1 MNRLSEKFGKKGF
14 TLVELTVVLVII
26 GILAAVG
33 IPTAI
38 HFIRQAEYR
47 KNEENAKT
55 AYLAAESTL
64 TWYRTSG
71 EWETFREQVKAKG
84 ILNDTFPAGDVKE
97 GRIYAVS
104 VNRWD
109 SGESASRD
117 LALELLDGGVYSKDF
132 FDAEIVIEV
141 DVESGQVYSAFYGTR
156 CGSLTYGEPAPDGTQ
171 CISAD
176 GSWREPA
183 VRREAA
189 LGYYSVED
197 VANVVE
203 LKKVRLKVT
212 TINLINSETLSLN
225 WTSNSRNDNL
235 DVNYQITFYRKDSAG
250 DEKLFTTEVELGELR
265 GQGQMK
271 TGTAQLELKNP
282 AGNSLGIWRFP
293 LTYQR
298 TEGQSGRFSLV
309 LDGMMTAELSEVVN
323 GNRTT
328 ALQSVSTGITRLG
341 EKIPALQLPQ
351 DIYAEIQAQPAYRVI
366 TGEDGKE
373 IAMSITEYKMGSPVR
388 SNIENTL
395 YANMAWKDSVL
406 EAEITR
412 FRHLSNI
419 RYYAPDQSAVF
430 ILASRNLDWTSAG
443 VGMYGLSQSGTE
455 AEGVPDGLGT
465 VKWQS
470 AAAEGQVLDFPSIP
484 LLSQNHRLE
493 GKTGMSVRISN
504 LRLGAG
510 SMPEDSQIK
519 KLYGMAS
526 DEKLTRYLGLFCEA
540 EGKIRNLTLADPVL
554 RLTGGESADGSGETI
569 LPAPAEQFGALYG
582 VGILCGRCAGSLEN
596 IAVQTTSQEH
606 QTVLV
611 SLPDRPGETDATGK
625 TAGIGALAGVLAGKN
640 TDGSLA
646 KLTDTA
652 VILSG
657 LTTEGVVTG
666 RLPDPDGGA
675 AADGSSTADPE
686 GGAAAGTDTAAAG
699 TTAAEARALDYR
711 YGIGGMFGYAWIGS
725 ADPDGAGVQ
734 LTACVNRADVNGN
747 LFTGGIVGTLK
758 SDFRT
763 GGNPNLVNVKDS
775 RNEGL
780 VLCLVNHEEE
790 ADRLEGRF
798 FGGIAGY
805 GDGAQISRSVNASA
819 YRGTYEYAQKEE
831 LLRGHDVGGILGY
844 GNNSQLSGCST
855 GKGSYVFGSHYVG
868 GIAGGLS
875 NQLQEAITGAGS
887 LGVQVTTNAGYV
899 IGERYV
905 GGIVG
910 KNDGSEITTISD
922 CINNGVAA
930 GYDRY
935 VGGIVGYNGTNGVI
949 KDCASYFSDYSGSVL
964 QTIVEKWH
972 AAGDCT
978 GGLAGYNNGKITF
991 SKDNESIQVKSVSG
1005 IVVGGNYVGG
1015 IVGFNDAGGTL
1026 AVEQYALIGGQIHGA
1041 NAVGGCIGLN
1051 ASAAVLEQGRF
1062 AVRPA
1067 GVTGNF
1073 YVGGCIGANVVD
1085 LADETTMTGI
1095 RTDSPLGSV
1104 TGNAFTG
1111 GVIGYHRTYDGSR
1124 LSAGTA
1130 SDDGTVGEDAKRLL
1144 LSYMEKVEDADKAR
1158 KGTAGGLLPVLGED
1172 NVPEP
1177 VVVSENQQLL
1187 IIGNVANNEDGKQT
1201 EYNNTPV
1208 SADLYVGGI
1217 VGYCE
1222 KNSRLH
1228 IVNSRN
1234 SGKLSRCSKT
1244 GSGEYVS
1251 LKAYLKSAEVD
1262 AEAEDLEGEE
1272 LKVSIGGGVIGA
1284 NLEHQIID
1292 HCANEGTMNGFVGL
1306 GGIVGFNAGGV
1317 FNCELSHNFGS
1328 PGLDYIGGIAGL
1340 NVHTGSTENPA
1351 DSYKDVMGTEWA
1363 GPVSGTVAKC
1373 RTAAGIRISGRRC
1386 VGGVVGF
1393 NLSDAQMKSNENHAD
1408 VSGSGS
1414 YVGGMAGANSGKIL
1428 LSDSSGNES
1437 AYTVAGSGEGTGG
1450 VVGHNRSGGSVDITG
1465 ASGAS
1470 REIVAVNG
1478 QVSVTGREKVGG
1490 VIGVNEGKLEVSGGV
1505 LVSQAKIVSATHGY
1519 AGGVIGE
1526 ARIKTGDTAG
1536 DARITGAVNRSLQV
1550 TADRGPAGGI
1560 VAVNREGFE
1569 IRNCTNLGNV
1579 KSDNGYAGGI
1589 AAENYGWIIECKVGA
1604 GGATVTVSSERADD
1618 EEAGAIGAVCAVNHG
1633 CLWQSAPEASVILS
1647 GTARIVGGIAGIN
1660 APGGQI
1666 GIPSETGNSRI
1677 YDVNYMPRVDIETSS
1692 LTVGG
1697 VAGQNRQGAVI
1708 RNLTVKGSSFENF
1721 HNYQYLG
1728 GVTGDNQ
1735 DGALAEDCLFQ
1746 DGKIT
1751 QKSGTAAGN
1760 CYGGIAG
1767 RNDGRL
1773 QGCKIDGIVVNVQGV
1788 YTATS
1793 TSTAAEKEA
1802 LASHVGGIAG
1812 KNEANGVVAGC
1823 LITGQSSSITV
1834 ENGMAGGIA
1843 GYNKNQIT
1851 LSGDAVTDTLMQKNI
1866 GEDGSVSA
1874 GVKDVQS
1881 LIGNAASKGIA
1892 ADENYVNWKTNISNA
1907 KIEDVTQNRQQLNR
1921 QQSELETEKQIKLE
1935 EQVYANTQEKVGENR
1950 ALFLLMSNNGN
1961 LGGITAY
1968 NAPEGQVSYCATGNW
1983 YLNNKSEA
1991 IGAGT
1996 GGIIGMNESEKNQ
2009 EFLLNQAFVGRQV
2022 SPEIESTTADDK
2034 KYKEIVGK
2042 TDRFAG
2048 GIIGNQNNIT
2058 GSGWTIRNCVNY
2070 GTVYG
2075 RYTHYSGGII
2085 GQWTGTGGNIEKC
2098 HNFGNLQTTYAKGW
2112 VGASGGI
2119 VAQLYHAYE
2128 NNEYNITGCGNYG
2141 NIYGRTGR
2149 SIKDCANDSAGILG
2163 NVTAY
2168 TVDKTASA
2176 QKFTINVTD
2185 CVNGPGVEV
2194 YSESMASGI
2203 VGFLSCSENPG
2214 NSTIL
2219 NSTANIALHIK
2230 RCRNYASTLSGR
2242 QFVAGIFGDRYGETG
2257 AHKTT
2262 IKHCFSLDYSKY
2274 DTGLYGTAQPY
2285 PIVSCRNAN
2294 ARPDL
2299 FNEGDKEIY
2308 NFFLSDRKEIGS
2320 FSGSG
2325 DTLNNNTF
2333 SNGSTLLRVNA
2344 GWVYSFIKNDT
2355 RYFVYLTS
2363 TGNYSVNNINID
2375 GEKVRY
2381 SSQWSNNEIGRVLFT
2396 IKGADADTYE
2406 NMASVVAKGSNFDQ
2420 YVREFCFKEADML
2433 LAPEKAIL
2441 SKADDGTFRLEVD
2454 APAYADTKE
2463 IEYVAE
2469 LYRTADDGTVSRI
2482 SVSEMRSPS
2491 EGITVSA
2498 DVDNFRFSSE
2508 NCNFGLS
2515 DVEIAKGG
2523 DLFVRVKVRK
2533 TDGSAES
2540 SEVESNRVPIGA
2552 VLPDPKLRI
2561 ELIPGQTAGTGGTG
2575 YQYRFRLANQT
2586 AYAGYSNLMV
2596 HVKLMDG
2603 NTLEFAPNVTANY
2616 DKLTANSL
2624 QQLVVWVEENTAQG
2638 SGASS
2643 AEVSVPVYLPRYT
2656 PEIDVKKTA
2665 PSCTVTGTSLKD
2677 LTVMVTLTGP
2687 GGSVVT
2693 PPVYRAELVGADTN
2707 GNVGKDKVFRTAD
2720 VLTVANGSVS
2730 AVFGGFSDEEEVKE
2744 LIEADVRVRVW
2755 YAQSGLGPVYTYYM
2769 EDLLTGE
2776 TANTR
2781 TRETAGGD
2789 WQDAYTHVLS
2799 DDIFEDYRWISGKL
2813 FEWLEAPVLMTV
2825 PDGQSLTPTVNSE
2838 GCLTY
2843 TFTWDQGKS
2852 PENNDYLVNLTG
2864 VTTDADGNESN
2875 PITIVTDRAVKGGKL
2890 TLDAEDWPYEKVTLS
2905 VTRKGYTQ
2913 SAGTTQTIY
2922 IGKTSSGTYSVKKRL
2937 PRPEQPQVTNP
2948 DVNELQYEIEW
2959 SPVTPEAGSD
2969 TGSGCTSYEVYIR
2982 PVTPDASIPKEIRET
2997 VQVREDGKPNI
3008 TAEGIYR
3015 RLIDLEPYAGRR
3027 VLISVRALA
3036 SDDDAVYVR
3045 SVDGVTYELSVPER
3059 IDAPKIAVWAK
3070 NWKHERYRPDQT
3082 PSGDPLPQDETKS
3095 IEAFE
3100 GGGAD
3105 GLKVTL
3111 TADSLPPGGSS
3122 YLLKAYVFDTEEA
3135 AEAAQKA
3142 LTNGTGVDMDTVA
3155 AYYPMLNAD
3164 EKLIPAGMEPEGVS
3178 QNQFSHTLAGLSAEY
3193 AGKYILFSARISSGD
3208 GKVSSPWAVQSGGN
3222 NPDPFIWRL
3231 PYVKLP
3237 TPEVTV
3243 ETGERPVTMRFS
3255 ANPDLGQG
3263 SSLSANTGASAPGG
3277 GSAAD
3282 ASAGAG
3288 GTDLPPGGDSAAGA
3302 SAAGADTAS
3311 APGGGSAAGEPS
3323 EAADTASAP
3332 NGASADTT
3340 APNGSSAA
3348 DASSGDA
3355 GTASPAGD
3363 RAAGVPSGIAD
3374 KAAPGGAS
3382 AADADKASSRGDR
3395 TAGVSAGA
3403 AGKASPGE
3411 NPAADMPSA
3420 DADTASSAGDYPVDT
3435 PSPTADRATG
3445 RPLRTDAEGASL
3457 VGSAMRLPM
3466 AGGAS
3471 GLQTVSST
3479 AVLQTVDSAIVP
3491 ETEASVPSSQDGEG
3505 ASDPQEDEGGIVP
3518 QADVGPVEEAWMAEN
3533 TVLTWSSVEYADAYY
3548 FTLTDADGMDDGR
3561 ERTADFRIVERK
3573 NEDDPSASTAEVYG
3587 KGTDDKWVK
3596 IEATESNPGDAFV
3609 YDLSRA
3615 DGGFAPYGKTVKGFY
3630 AIHQSATSIA
3640 YEAGLSTS
3648 LAITLEDD
3656 GTFTYRL
3663 TMPDSNSLTPPEDG
3677 AYGSSPLVNGED
3689 NPLRFTDSV
3698 RIWSDMEQ
3706 NEDPDPNNWSEAYVK
3721 SVEHVAEFN
3730 N

>member
-64 TWYRTSG
+64 IWYRTSG

-109 SGESASRD
+109 GGESTSRD

-132 FDAEIVIEV
+132 YDAEIVLEV

-171 CISAD
+171 CISAA

-373 IAMSITEYKMGSPVR
+373 IAMSITEYKTGSPVR

-395 YANMAWKDSVL
+395 YANMAWKEGVL

-419 RYYAPDQSAVF
+419 RYCKANQSAVF
-430 ILASRNLDWTSAG
+430 VLASRNLDWTSAG

-455 AEGVPDGLGT
+455 AEGVPGGLGT

-470 AAAEGQVLDFPSIP
+470 AVAEGQVLDFPSIP
-484 LLSQNHRLE
+484 LLSQKHRLE

-504 LRLGAG
+504 LHLGAG

-519 KLYGMAS
+519 ALYETNS

-611 SLPDRPGETDATGK
+611 SLPNRPGETDAAGK
-625 TAGIGALAGVLAGKN
+625 TAGIGALAGVLAGKDAN
-640 TDGSLA
+640 GSLA

-675 AADGSSTADPE
+675 AAGGSSTADPE

-699 TTAAEARALDYR
+699 MDTVAAGSDTAGTTAAEVWALDYR

-734 LTACVNRADVNGN
+734 LTTCVNRADVNGN

-758 SDFRT
+758 SNFRT

-855 GKGSYVFGSHYVG
+855 GKGSYVFGFHYVG

-910 KNDGSEITTISD
+910 RNDGLETTTISD

-949 KDCASYFSDYSGSVL
+949 KDCASYFSDYGGSVL
-964 QTIVEKWH
+964 QTITEKWQ

-1051 ASAAVLEQGRF
+1051 ASAAVLAEGTF

-1067 GVTGNF
+1067 SVTGNF

-1130 SDDGTVGEDAKRLL
+1130 PEGGTAGEEAKRLL
-1144 LSYMEKVEDADKAR
+1144 LSYIEKVEDTNKDK
-1158 KGTAGGLLPVLGED
+1158 KGTAGGLLPVLGEN
-1172 NVPEP
+1172 NVPGS
-1177 VVVSENQQLL
+1177 VVASENQQLL
-1187 IIGNVANNEDGKQT
+1187 IIGDAANKEDGKQT

-1222 KNSRLH
+1222 KNSRLR

-1234 SGKLSRCSKT
+1234 SGNLSRRSKA
-1244 GSGEYVS
+1244 GSGEYVF
-1251 LKAYLKSAEVD
+1251 LEAYLESAEVD
-1262 AEAEDLEGEE
+1262 AKAKDLEGED
-1272 LKVSIGGGVIGA
+1272 LKVSIGGGIIGA

-1340 NVHTGSTENPA
+1340 NVHAGGTGNPA
-1351 DSYKDVMGTEWA
+1351 DSYEDVMGTKWA

-1428 LSDSSGNES
+1428 LSDSSGNKS

-1450 VVGHNRSGGSVDITG
+1450 VVGRNRSGGSVDIAGT
-1465 ASGAS
+1465 SGTN

-1505 LVSQAKIVSATHGY
+1505 LISQAKIVSATHGY

-1560 VAVNREGFE
+1560 VAVNQKGFE
-1569 IRNCTNLGNV
+1569 IRDCTNLGNV

-1589 AAENYGWIIECKVGA
+1589 AAENYGWIIECRVGA

-1633 CLWQSAPEASVILS
+1633 YLWQSAPEASVILS

-1666 GIPSETGNSRI
+1666 GIPSETGDSRI

-1697 VAGQNRQGAVI
+1697 VVGQNRQGAVI

-1751 QKSGTAAGN
+1751 QESGTAAGN

-1773 QGCKIDGIVVNVQGV
+1773 QGCKIDGIAVNVQGV

-1812 KNEANGVVAGC
+1812 KNEANGVIAGC

-1874 GVKDVQS
+1874 GVADVQA
-1881 LIGNAASKGIA
+1881 LIEAAGKQNIS
-1892 ADENYVNWKTNISNA
+1892 ADKYYVNWKGSVIVKGRDETQLEDHTYYSGNKEKPDGSQVNAGRSFTMLMTNSG
-1907 KIEDVTQNRQQLNR
+1907 
-1921 QQSELETEKQIKLE
+1921 S
-1935 EQVYANTQEKVGENR
+1935 
-1950 ALFLLMSNNGN
+1950 

-1968 NAPEGQVSYCATGNW
+1968 NAPAGQVSYCATGNW

-1991 IGAGT
+1991 IDAGT
-1996 GGIIGMNESEKNQ
+1996 GGIIGMNESKLDQ
-2009 EFLLNQAFVGRQV
+2009 KFLLNQAFVGRQV
-2022 SPEIESTTADDK
+2022 PPEIIYENGK
-2034 KYKEIVGK
+2034 VKEVNGK

-2048 GIIGNQNNIT
+2048 GIIGYQNNT
-2058 GSGWTIRNCVNY
+2058 TERGWTIRNCVNY
-2070 GTVYG
+2070 GTVYC
-2075 RYTHYSGGII
+2075 RYTHYSGGIV
-2085 GQWTGTGGNIEKC
+2085 GQWTGTGGNVEKC
-2098 HNFGNLQTTYAKGW
+2098 YNFGNLQTTYKLGW
-2112 VGASGGI
+2112 LGASAGI

-2141 NIYGRTGR
+2141 NIYGRNGR
-2149 SIKDCANDSAGILG
+2149 DIADCANDSAGILG

-2168 TVDKTASA
+2168 TIDEGKENYA

-2185 CVNGPGVEV
+2185 CVNGPGVEI

-2203 VGFLSCSENPG
+2203 VGFLSMDSPEQADSG
-2214 NSTIL
+2214 KTVAKIERSTSNIRL
-2219 NSTANIALHIK
+2219 NIE
-2230 RCRNYASTLSGR
+2230 RCRNYASVFRGR
-2242 QFVAGIFGDRYGETG
+2242 NFVAGIFGDRYGKTG
-2257 AHKTT
+2257 SGNTT
-2262 IKHCFSLDYSKY
+2262 LKHCFSVSPNSGY
-2274 DTGLYGTAQPY
+2274 DKTPF
-2285 PIVSCRNAN
+2285 PIVSYQNGTYKEFVSQVN
-2294 ARPDL
+2294 P
-2299 FNEGDKEIY
+2299 GDQGKVY
-2308 NFFLSDRKEIGS
+2308 NFFLSNRDGINS
-2320 FSGSG
+2320 FSTGSLS
-2325 DTLNNNTF
+2325 DINANRD
-2333 SNGSTLLRVNA
+2333 LLIRVNA
-2344 GWVYSFIKNDT
+2344 GAVYSFTKTDAGNTI
-2355 RYFVYLTS
+2355 RYFVNISDWSKASSRNPYYRDNKLT
-2363 TGNYSVNNINID
+2363 TD
-2375 GEKVRY
+2375 GQEYGAAVKY
-2381 SSQWSNNEIGRVLFT
+2381 NGATIGKVLFAINNT
-2396 IKGADADTYE
+2396 ADAGKYNSMDAVVKRGNGFDYFDNFDTY
-2406 NMASVVAKGSNFDQ
+2406 
-2420 YVREFCFKEADML
+2420 VRKFCFEQSGL
-2433 LAPEKAIL
+2433 LIAPEKAVL
-2441 SKADDGTFRLEVD
+2441 SKSDDSTFRLEVD
-2454 APAYADTKE
+2454 ASAYGNAAD
-2463 IEYVAE
+2463 IEYVATV
-2469 LYRTADDGTVSRI
+2469 YRKAANGTEIQVPADQITFPAGSGVTAG
-2482 SVSEMRSPS
+2482 SESNPFTFTGERCSF
-2491 EGITVSA
+2491 T
-2498 DVDNFRFSSE
+2498 
-2508 NCNFGLS
+2508 LS
-2515 DVEIAKGG
+2515 KEVIQAGG
-2523 DLFVRVKVRK
+2523 ELFVRVKARK
-2533 TDGSAES
+2533 TSEPSVES

-2561 ELIPGQTAGTGGTG
+2561 ELIPGTGTAGS
-2575 YQYRFRLANQT
+2575 YQYRFRLANQE
-2586 AYAGYSNLMV
+2586 AYKGYSNLTV

-2603 NTLEFAPNVTANY
+2603 NTLEFAPNATANY

-2643 AEVSVPVYLPRYT
+2643 AEVSVPVYLPHYK

-2677 LTVMVTLTGP
+2677 LTITVTLTGP

-2693 PPVYRAELVGADTN
+2693 PPVYRAELVGADVDAN
-2707 GNVGKDKVFRTAD
+2707 GNVSVNKDRVFRTAD

-2730 AVFGGFSDEEEVKE
+2730 AVFSGFSDEEEVKE

-2769 EDLLTGE
+2769 EDPLNGE

-2799 DDIFEDYRWISGKL
+2799 DDTFEDYRWISGKL
-2813 FEWLEAPVLMTV
+2813 FQWLEAPVLMTV

-2838 GCLTY
+2838 GRLTY
-2843 TFTWDQGKS
+2843 TFTWGES
-2852 PENNDYLVNLTG
+2852 TTPNNNDYLVTLTG
-2864 VTTDADGNESN
+2864 ITTDADGNESS
-2875 PITIVTDRAVKGGKL
+2875 PITIVTDRAVKGGSL
-2890 TLDAEDWPYEKVTLS
+2890 TLDAEDWPYEKVTLF

-2937 PRPEQPQVTNP
+2937 PRPEQPQVANP

-2959 SPVTPEAGSD
+2959 SPVTPEAGPD
-2969 TGSGCTSYEVYIR
+2969 TGSGCMSYEVYIR
-2982 PVTPDASIPKEIRET
+2982 PVTPDASVPKEIRET

-3045 SVDGVTYELSVPER
+3045 SVDGVTYELSVPKR
-3059 IDAPKIAVWAK
+3059 IDAPVIKAWER
-3070 NWKHERYRPDQT
+3070 NWKHELYRPD
-3082 PSGDPLPQDETKS
+3082 PPDDSDLQDETKS

-3122 YLLKAYVFDTEEA
+3122 YLLKAYVFDTKDA
-3135 AEAAQKA
+3135 AEAAQTA
-3142 LTNGTGVDMDTVA
+3142 LADGTGVDMDTVA
-3155 AYYPMLNAD
+3155 AYYPVLNAD
-3164 EKLIPAGMEPEGVS
+3164 GKLIPVGMEPEGVS
-3178 QNQFSHTLAGLSAEY
+3178 QKQFSHTLAGLSAEH
-3193 AGKYILFSARISSGD
+3193 AGKYILFSARISSGG
-3208 GKVSSPWAVQSGGN
+3208 GKVSSPWVVQNGGN
-3222 NPDPFIWRL
+3222 PPDPFIWRL

-3263 SSLSANTGASAPGG
+3263 SSLSANTGVSAPGG
-3277 GSAAD
+3277 SSAAD
-3282 ASAGAG
+3282 ASNGAG
-3288 GTDLPPGGDSAAGA
+3288 GTDSPSSEDA
-3302 SAAGADTAS
+3302 
-3311 APGGGSAAGEPS
+3311 AAGEPP

-3340 APNGSSAA
+3340 ALNG
-3348 DASSGDA
+3348 D
-3355 GTASPAGD
+3355 
-3363 RAAGVPSGIAD
+3363 
-3374 KAAPGGAS
+3374 S
-3382 AADADKASSRGDR
+3382 AADADKASSGGDR

-3403 AGKASPGE
+3403 AGKASTGE

-3420 DADTASSAGDYPVDT
+3420 DADAASPDADQTVDT
-3435 PSPTADRATG
+3435 PSEDVVTSSPTADRAAG
-3445 RPLRTDAEGASL
+3445 RPLRTGAADAVFRSS
-3457 VGSAMRLPM
+3457 VMRLPM
-3466 AGGAS
+3466 VGGAS

-3479 AVLQTVDSAIVP
+3479 AVLSTAGSAIAP
-3491 ETEASVPSSQDGEG
+3491 ETGDHVPSPQDGEG
-3505 ASDPQEDEGGIVP
+3505 ASDPQADDGGIAP
-3518 QADVGPVEEAWMAEN
+3518 QADVGLAEEEWTAEN
-3533 TVLTWSSVEYADAYY
+3533 TALTWSSVEYADAYY
-3548 FTLTDADGMDDGR
+3548 FTLTDQGGMDDGKDM
-3561 ERTADFRIVERK
+3561 TADFRIVERK

-3587 KGTDDKWVK
+3587 KDTDDKWVK

-3640 YEAGLSTS
+3640 YEADLNTS

-3677 AYGSSPLVNGED
+3677 AYGSSPLVNDED

-3706 NEDPDPNNWSEAYVK
+3706 NEDPNPDNWSEAYVK